1 MVIIQENIQSKE
13 HKSEDFHFLPNGIW
27 QKINGNDSYFHDVD
41 GPELSHLSK
50 DCQGFG
56 RVFDYYGDPINSI
69 IPVKNRSSSARRK
82 QQFPFLTAK
91 MRKKVV
97 NAKVNRMKWRR
108 RQRFRNF
115 FEHF

>member
-1 MVIIQENIQSKE
+1 MQENIQSKE
-13 HKSEDFHFLPNGIW
+13 HKSEFFDLLPNGIW

-41 GPELSHLSK
+41 GPGLSYLSK
-50 DCQGFG
+50 HCQGFG
-56 RVFDYYGDPINSI
+56 RVFDYYGDPMHSI
-69 IPVKNRSSSARRK
+69 MLAPNRSSSARGK

-91 MRKKVV
+91 MSKKLV
-97 NAKVNRMKWRR
+97 NTKVNRMKWHR

>member
-1 MVIIQENIQSKE
+1 MQENIQSKE
-13 HKSEDFHFLPNGIW
+13 HKSEFFDLLPNGIW

-56 RVFDYYGDPINSI
+56 QVFDHYGDPINSI
-69 IPVKNRSSSARRK
+69 MPPQNRSSNARK
-82 QQFPFLTAK
+82 KMQFPFLTAK
-91 MRKKVV
+91 NRK
-97 NAKVNRMKWRR
+97 KVNRMKWHR

>member
-1 MVIIQENIQSKE
+1 MFIIQENIQSKE
-13 HKSEDFHFLPNGIW
+13 HKSEAFHLLPNGIW
-27 QKINGNDSYFHDVD
+27 QIINGNDSYFHDVD
-41 GPELSHLSK
+41 GPGLSYLSK

-69 IPVKNRSSSARRK
+69 MPPQNRSSCARRK

-91 MRKKVV
+91 IRKKVV
-97 NAKVNRMKWRR
+97 NAKVNRMKWHR

>member
-1 MVIIQENIQSKE
+1 MFITQENIESKG
-13 HKSEDFHFLPNGIW
+13 HKSEAFDLLPNGIW
-27 QKINGNDSYFHDVD
+27 QKINGNDSYFHDLD
-41 GPELSHLSK
+41 GPGLSYLSK
-50 DCQGFG
+50 DCKGFG

-69 IPVKNRSSSARRK
+69 MPPQNRSSRARRK

-91 MRKKVV
+91 IRKKVV